1 MSVDKRASPTAID
14 IGSRVQADLTRV
26 SAGDIGIGR
35 PWSAAGWDAAID
47 GEELT
52 GVSNHAMHND
62 ATSDEIISAVR
73 ELISLM
79 GKGGITELDLST
91 GDVSIRLRGATSSAP
106 AAAHQRPGL
115 DGADGAG
122 GNDAEE
128 PAGHEVTS
136 PMIGTFYAAPG
147 PGEAPFVQI
156 GDEVEVGQVVGIVE
170 AMKIMNE
177 IIADRPGVVIDI
189 LVQNAQ
195 AVEYGSP
202 LLRLGEQTDF
212 VG

>member
-1 MSVDKRASPTAID
+1 MSEHETH
-14 IGSRVQADLTRV
+14 
-26 SAGDIGIGR
+26 
-35 PWSAAGWDAAID
+35 
-47 GEELT
+47 
-52 GVSNHAMHND
+52 SN
-62 ATSDEIISAVR
+62 ATSDEIIGAVR

-91 GDVSIRLRGATSSAP
+91 GDVSIRLRGASGTAP
-106 AAAHQRPGL
+106 AVASRQSAG
-115 DGADGAG
+115 DGESAV
-122 GNDAEE
+122 NDSDSGE
-128 PAGHEVTS
+128 PAGHVVTA

-156 GDEVEVGQVVGIVE
+156 GDEVEVGQVIGIVE

-177 IIADRPGVVIDI
+177 IIADRPGIVIDI

-195 AVEYGSP
+195 PVEYGSP

>member
-1 MSVDKRASPTAID
+1 MH
-14 IGSRVQADLTRV
+14 
-26 SAGDIGIGR
+26 
-35 PWSAAGWDAAID
+35 
-47 GEELT
+47 
-52 GVSNHAMHND
+52 SN
-62 ATSDEIISAVR
+62 ATSDEIIGAVR

-91 GDVSIRLRGATSSAP
+91 GDVSIRLRGASGTAP
-106 AAAHQRPGL
+106 AVSSRQSVT
-115 DGADGAG
+115 DGESGATG
-122 GNDAEE
+122 TDSGE
-128 PAGHEVTS
+128 PTGHVVTA

-156 GDEVEVGQVVGIVE
+156 GDEVEVGQVIGIVE

-177 IIADRPGVVIDI
+177 IIADRPGIVIDI

-195 AVEYGSP
+195 PVEYGSP